1 MSSTF
6 LSALP
11 LVFILTGVVLY
22 AVLAGAD
29 LGAGFWQLFAGRGRQ
44 GEEIREHAHHSM
56 APVWEAN
63 HVWLIFVLT
72 VFWTAYPTAFGS
84 IASTLAI
91 PLFLAGIGIVFRGA
105 AYALRVGASTPRELG
120 VIDTIFSLSSILT
133 PFALGAMVGAIAT
146 GRVPVGNAAGDR
158 FSSWLNATSILVG
171 VLAVATSGYLAA
183 VYLAA
188 DAARRDERGI
198 ERAFR
203 ARALG
208 AGAVAGG
215 LALAGIVVVRYE
227 AHSFYDGLVSGRALP
242 AVIVSAL
249 AGLATLALV
258 YRRRFEAARYGAA
271 LAVAAVVA
279 GWALA
284 QWPTILP
291 GLDVRQAAAPHDTL
305 VAVVVAVLGGG
316 AIVFPSLAV
325 LFRLTL
331 AGRFDEGSHP
341 LTAPPSHRRPGPR
354 QAPLAR
360 TAVACVIVGF
370 GLLTVANAGWA
381 HAVGVIALFAFVVA
395 GFLALVPGD
404 GIPREGER
412 IVHSHE
418 PDDGPGAPSRWPA
431 RKRTCVR
438 IYIGRRAARHRR

>member
-11 LVFILTGVVLY
+11 LVFVMSGVALY

-29 LGAGFWQLFAGRGRQ
+29 LGAGFWQLFAGRGRH

-91 PLFLAGIGIVFRGA
+91 PLFLAGIGVVFRGA

-133 PFALGAMVGAIAT
+133 PFALGAMVGGIAT

-171 VLAVATSGYLAA
+171 VLAVATCAYLAA

-188 DAARRDERGI
+188 DAARRAERGLA
-198 ERAFR
+198 RAFR

-208 AGAVAGG
+208 AGVVAGA
-215 LALAGIVVVRYE
+215 LALAGILLVRSN
-227 AHSFYDGLVSGRALP
+227 ARAVYDELVSGRALP

-258 YRRRFEAARYGAA
+258 YRRRFEAARYSAA

-291 GLDVRQAAAPHDTL
+291 GLDVRHAAAPHETL
-305 VAVVVAVLGGG
+305 VAVVAAVLGGG
-316 AIVFPSLAV
+316 AIVFPLLAL

-331 AGRFDEGSHP
+331 AGRFDHGRP
-341 LTAPPSHRRPGPR
+341 AQAAPPTRAREEGRPALLVR
-354 QAPLAR
+354 L
-360 TAVACVIVGF
+360 AVACLIVGF
-370 GLLTVANAGWA
+370 VLLTIANAAWA
-381 HAVGVIALFAFVVA
+381 HAVGVTALFAFVVA
-395 GFLALVPGD
+395 GFLALVPA
-404 GIPREGER
+404 EG
-412 IVHSHE
+412 S
-418 PDDGPGAPSRWPA
+418 
-431 RKRTCVR
+431 
-438 IYIGRRAARHRR
+438 

>member
-11 LVFILTGVVLY
+11 LVFVLCGVVLY

-29 LGAGFWQLFAGRGRQ
+29 LGAGFWQLFAGRGRH
-44 GEEIREHAHHSM
+44 GEEVREHAHHSM

-120 VIDTIFSLSSILT
+120 VIDTIFSLSSIVT
-133 PFALGAMVGAIAT
+133 PFALGAMVGGIAT

-171 VLAVATSGYLAA
+171 VLAVATSAYLAA

-188 DAARRDERGI
+188 DAARRDERGL

-208 AGAVAGG
+208 AGVVGG
-215 LALAGIVVVRYE
+215 ALALAGILVVRDD
-227 AHSFYDGLVSGRALP
+227 AHSLYDELVSGRALP

-258 YRRRFEAARYGAA
+258 YRRRFEAARYSAA

-291 GLDVRQAAAPHDTL
+291 GLDVRRAASPHDTL
-305 VAVVVAVLGGG
+305 VAVVAAVLGG
-316 AIVFPSLAV
+316 AAVVFPSLAL

-331 AGRFDEGSHP
+331 AGRFDRGRP
-341 LTAPPSHRRPGPR
+341 AQAAPP
-354 QAPLAR
+354 AR
-360 TAVACVIVGF
+360 GRDEASPALLGRVAVACLIVGF
-370 GLLTVANAGWA
+370 GLLTVADSAWA
-381 HAVGVIALFAFVVA
+381 HAVGVTALFAFVVA
-395 GFLALVPGD
+395 GFLALVPA
-404 GIPREGER
+404 EE
-412 IVHSHE
+412 S
-418 PDDGPGAPSRWPA
+418 
-431 RKRTCVR
+431 
-438 IYIGRRAARHRR
+438 